1 VPLVQKKEKANKK
14 VVMGQ
19 LSATLDGAAI
29 AVVMDYRG
37 LSVADMSGLRNIL
50 HPLQAT
56 FTVAKNTLARR
67 VFKDAGQ
74 TDVAEALKGPTALL
88 VGRSD
93 QVAALKAALKFL
105 KEAKKTDNKVRGG
118 VLDGQFITAVQ
129 VAELADLPPLIE
141 LRGKLL
147 GGIASPLSGTVAA
160 LSSPQRSLVTVL
172 SKFAERQQSQ
182 VA

>member
-1 VPLVQKKEKANKK
+1 VPLVQKKEKETKQ

-19 LSATLDGAAI
+19 LTATLNKAAI

-37 LSVADMSGLRNIL
+37 LSVADMSVLRKLL

-93 QVAALKAALKFL
+93 QVAPLKAVLEFL
-105 KEAKKTDNKVRGG
+105 KKAKKTDNKVRGG
-118 VLDGQFITAVQ
+118 VLDGQFLTAVQ
-129 VAELADLPPLIE
+129 VGELADLPPLIE

-172 SKFAERQQSQ
+172 SKFAELQQ
-182 VA
+182 AKAA